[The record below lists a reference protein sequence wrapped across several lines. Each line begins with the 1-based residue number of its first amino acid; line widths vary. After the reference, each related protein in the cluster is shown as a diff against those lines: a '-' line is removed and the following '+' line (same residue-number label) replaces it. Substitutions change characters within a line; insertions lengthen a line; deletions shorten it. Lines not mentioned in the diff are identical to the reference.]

1 MQGIHTMKLLA
12 VAAAMLATAVAGAQ
26 PLQRYNAIRDTPITK
41 FKQADI
47 DLMTKTVDGALES
60 GQDGVTVTWA
70 NPGTPNS
77 GSVTPEKD
85 PKGRPGCRMAR
96 IENKAGSLQNAGD
109 YIFCRNKNKND
120 KAVPWQLVSP
130 WSPS

>member
-1 MQGIHTMKLLA
+1 MQGFHTMRLLA

-26 PLQRYNAIRDTPITK
+26 PMQRFNAMRDTPITK

-47 DLMTKTVDGALES
+47 DLMTNAVNRALES
-60 GQDGVTVTWA
+60 GEDGVTVTWEHA
-70 NPGTPNS
+70 GTSNS
-77 GSVTPEKD
+77 GSVTPAKD
-85 PKGRPGCRMAR
+85 PKGRPDCRMAR
-96 IENKAGSLQNAGD
+96 IDNKAGSLQNAGD

>member
-1 MQGIHTMKLLA
+1 MQGIHTLRLLA
-12 VAAAMLATAVAGAQ
+12 IAAVLLATTVAGAQ
-26 PLQRYNAIRDTPITK
+26 PLQRYNAIRDTPITR

-47 DLMTKTVDGALES
+47 DLMTKTIDGALES
-60 GQDGVTVTWA
+60 GKDGATVTWA
-70 NPGTPNS
+70 SPGTQNS
-77 GSVTPEKD
+77 GSVTPAED

-109 YIFCRNKNKND
+109 YIFCRNKNKGD

>member
-1 MQGIHTMKLLA
+1 MRVLA
-12 VAAAMLATAVAGAQ
+12 VAAAMLATTVAGAR
-26 PLQRYNAIRDTPITK
+26 PLDIYNSMRDTPITR

-47 DLMTKTVDGALES
+47 DLMTKTVNRALES
-60 GQDGVTVTWA
+60 GEDGVTVTWA
-70 NPGTPNS
+70 SPGTPNS

-96 IENKAGSLQNAGD
+96 VENKAGSLQNAGD